1 MQVEAADEVTEAM
14 QQIIYVSQ
22 CGWCCF
28 LPEFSGKPEIRS
40 IDKLGH
46 TGANVRLES

>member
-1 MQVEAADEVTEAM
+1 MQVEAAEEVTEAM
-14 QQIIYVSQ
+14 QQIVYVSR
-22 CGWCCF
+22 CVWCCLF
-28 LPEFSGKPEIRS
+28 QEFSGKPEIRA